1 MKPQNLVMT
10 DELSR
15 LHMDQREGI
24 VIRKLGTHIIEGI
37 DAVFNFSLGGNE
49 KSFYTWNWVW
59 KE

>member
-1 MKPQNLVMT
+1 MA

-15 LHMDQREGI
+15 LHMDQREVI

-49 KSFYTWNWVW
+49 KIFYTWNWVW